1 MSDIAVALRPTGE
14 LVDMQPAQSGSLVQ
28 KTMHRIAALIRQDKL
43 RVGDQLP
50 SEGALVDAM
59 EVSRTVVRE
68 SIGALAALGI
78 VDVGNG
84 RRPRVAAATAFPYV
98 MSLAHSA
105 QTGQITVQQ
114 IWEARSCIEVKTG
127 TLAAN
132 FRTEDQA
139 ERLLDLAHRMGNC
152 DDHGEGMTRLEIEFH
167 SLIAVASRN
176 ILFEHLLASFAPLMA
191 SAVPAAWS
199 TRHTAVEERE
209 VVQNHVSIAVAIAK
223 RNPKATAKA
232 MELHFDRA
240 IDYLVQAR
248 YKPPYGI

>member
-1 MSDIAVALRPTGE
+1 MIIAPLRSTGKF
-14 LVDMQPAQSGSLVQ
+14 VDMQSSQSGSLVQ
-28 KTMHRIAALIRQDKL
+28 KTMHKIAALIRDDKL

-50 SEGALVDAM
+50 SEGELVDAM
-59 EVSRTVVRE
+59 EVSRTVIRE

-84 RRPRVAAATAFPYV
+84 RRPRVAAATAFPYI

-127 TLAAN
+127 TLAASY
-132 FRTEDQA
+132 RTELQA
-139 ERLLDLAHRMGNC
+139 KRLLDLAYQMGDC
-152 DDHGEGMTRLEIEFH
+152 PDHGEGMTRLEIEFH

-191 SAVPAAWS
+191 TAVPAAWS
-199 TRHTAVEERE
+199 TRHTAVEQKE
-209 VVQNHVSIAVAIAK
+209 VVQNHVNIAVAIAK
-223 RNPKATAKA
+223 RNPKGTAKA

-248 YKPPYGI
+248 YEPPYGI

>member
-1 MSDIAVALRPTGE
+1 MALALRPTGE
-14 LVDMQPAQSGSLVQ
+14 FVDRKSAQSGSLVQ
-28 KTMHRIAALIRQDKL
+28 KTMHKIAALIRDDKL
-43 RVGDQLP
+43 QVGDQLP

-59 EVSRTVVRE
+59 AVSRTVIRE

-84 RRPRVAAATAFPYV
+84 RKPRVAAATAYPYI

-114 IWEARSCIEVKTG
+114 IWEARSCIEIKTG
-127 TLAAN
+127 TLAAGY
-132 FRTEDQA
+132 RTDAQA
-139 ERLLDLAHRMGNC
+139 KRLLDLAHQMGDC
-152 DDHGEGMTRLEIEFH
+152 ADHSEGMTKLEIEFH
-167 SLIAVASRN
+167 SLIAAASQN

-199 TRHTAVEERE
+199 TRHTAAEQKE
-209 VVQNHVSIAVAIAK
+209 VVQNHINIAVAIAK
-223 RNPKATAKA
+223 QNPKGTAKA

-240 IDYLVQAR
+240 IDYLIQAR
-248 YKPPYGI
+248 YEPPYGI

>member
-1 MSDIAVALRPTGE
+1 MITSAVRSTGE
-14 LVDMQPAQSGSLVQ
+14 LVDIQSAQSGSLVQ
-28 KTMHRIAALIRQDKL
+28 KTMHKIAALIRDHKL

-50 SEGALVDAM
+50 SEGELVDAM

-84 RRPRVAAATAFPYV
+84 RKPRVAAATAFPFI

-132 FRTEDQA
+132 FRTEAQA
-139 ERLLDLAHRMGNC
+139 ERLLELAHRMADC
-152 DDHGEGMTRLEIEFH
+152 DDHGEGMTRIEIEFH
-167 SLIAVASRN
+167 SLIAIASRN
-176 ILFEHLLASFAPLMA
+176 ILFEQLLASFAPLMA

-199 TRHTAVEERE
+199 TRHTAAEQRE
-209 VVQNHVSIAVAIAK
+209 VVQNHVNIAVAIAK
-223 RNPKATAKA
+223 RNPKGTAKA